1 MKASLLA
8 LAALFP
14 ISAAAQVPT
23 PVQTSAEAIT
33 EDAGEVARQ
42 YAIPLVEAEQRLRA
56 QEALVATTTRLT
68 DQYRDR
74 LAGIVL
80 QQRPDFRLVVLLT
93 GDAPEPDQLVV
104 AGGLTVPISFRTG
117 ASATRDQLL
126 AALTAHQTELRAA
139 FAYPPA
145 MGVDP
150 RGGTLVVMLSAAQ
163 LGAEEAG
170 DAEARLSAIAGVPVR
185 VRALDRQADTAAA
198 AGGARVVGEVG
209 GQRFLCTSGF
219 VVTDGRRT
227 GVATAAHCP
236 DELSLVGPDGQRT
249 PLPFLGQWGWGYQDV
264 QINLSADP
272 LPPLFYADTAKTLAR
287 PVETW
292 RNRSATIAG
301 NIVCHRGERTGYSCA
316 EVELTDFAPS
326 GDLCGG
332 ACLPRWV
339 TVAGP
344 SCGGGDSGAPVFSGT
359 VAFGIVKGASYRADG
374 SCGFY
379 YYMSTDYL
387 PEGWSLLYQ
396 RAPLQ
401 QPADDYPTT
410 PNPVRAERSRST
422 GEGDAPGGASIS
434 LSTNG

>member
-1 MKASLLA
+1 MNTLLA
-8 LAALFP
+8 IAPLFLAA
-14 ISAAAQVPT
+14 SAAAQAPAR
-23 PVQTSAEAIT
+23 VQTSPEAIA

-42 YAIPLVEAEQRLRA
+42 YAIPLLEAARRLRA
-56 QEALVATTTRLT
+56 QEALVTTTNRLT
-68 DQYRDR
+68 DTYRDR

-80 QQRPDFRLVVLLT
+80 EQRPDFRLVVSLT
-93 GDAPEPDQLVV
+93 GDEAEPDQSVT
-104 AGGLTVPISFRTG
+104 AAGLTVPISFRAG
-117 ASATRDQLL
+117 APATREALL
-126 AALTAHQTELRAA
+126 DALTTHQEELRAA
-139 FAYPPA
+139 FPYPPA

-150 RGGTLVVMLSAAQ
+150 RAGTLVVMLSAAQ
-163 LGAEEAG
+163 LAAEDAG

-185 VRALDRQADTAAA
+185 VRSLDREADTA
-198 AGGARVVGEVG
+198 AGGARLEADVGS
-209 GQRFLCTSGF
+209 QRFVCTSGF
-219 VVTDGRRT
+219 VVTDGQRS
-227 GVATAAHCP
+227 GIATAAHCP
-236 DELSLVGPDGQRT
+236 DELSLIEPRGLRT

-272 LPPLFYADTAKTLAR
+272 LAPMFYADTAKTLAR

-301 NIVCHRGERTGYSCA
+301 DIVCHRGERTGYSCA

-344 SCGGGDSGAPVFSGT
+344 ACGGGDSGAPVFSGT

-374 SCGFY
+374 TCGFY

-387 PEGWSLLYQ
+387 PQGWSLAYQ
-396 RAPLQ
+396 
-401 QPADDYPTT
+401 TT
-410 PNPVRAERSRST
+410 P
-422 GEGDAPGGASIS
+422 APIAAPPLGR
-434 LSTNG
+434 

>member
-1 MKASLLA
+1 MKALLLA
-8 LAALFP
+8 AATFAAPALAQ
-14 ISAAAQVPT
+14 IPT
-23 PVQTSAEAIT
+23 HVQTSTEAVA

-56 QEALVATTTRLT
+56 QQELVSTTTRLAET
-68 DQYRDR
+68 YRDR
-74 LAGIVL
+74 LAGIAL
-80 QQRPDFRLVVLLT
+80 DQRPGFRLTILLT
-93 GDAPEPDQLVV
+93 GDAPEPDQSVV

-117 ASATRDQLL
+117 ALVTREALL
-126 AALTAHQTELRAA
+126 DALTRHQTELRAA
-139 FAYPPA
+139 FPYPPA

-163 LGAEEAG
+163 LGGEDAG
-170 DAEARLSAIAGVPVR
+170 TVEARLSAIAGVPVR
-185 VRALDRQADTAAA
+185 VRPLDREADTAA
-198 AGGARVVGEVG
+198 AGGARVEGNVGT
-209 GQRFLCTSGF
+209 QRFVCTAGF
-219 VVTDGRRT
+219 VVTDGQRT
-227 GVATAAHCP
+227 GIATAAHCP
-236 DELSLVGPDGQRT
+236 DELSLVEPGGHQT
-249 PLPFLGQWGWGYQDV
+249 PLPFLAQWGWGYQDV

-292 RNRSATIAG
+292 RNRRATIAG
-301 NIVCHRGERTGYSCA
+301 DIVCHRGERTGYSCA

-326 GDLCGG
+326 GELCGG

-344 SCGGGDSGAPVFSGT
+344 NCRGGDSGAPVFSGT

-387 PEGWSLLYQ
+387 PEGWSLAY
-396 RAPLQ
+396 Q
-401 QPADDYPTT
+401 QPP
-410 PNPVRAERSRST
+410 
-422 GEGDAPGGASIS
+422 APIAPPP
-434 LSTNG
+434 LAR